1 MSGSYWAIGLVGVLA
16 IAALVMAFIAMTST
30 PPAPPAPVVPL
41 GFSRVGNKLVMADDV
56 TGITVEIL
64 PGGPSGTNNQAL
76 NSPALNLIQE
86 NIPLGM
92 TVWMQAWPPGTPGA
106 GPNGDQTM
114 VVVNS
119 VSKDQPWMPQ
129 SSASSN
135 YLGYLGMVAG
145 AQAAPS
151 S

>member
-1 MSGSYWAIGLVGVLA
+1 MLALSIGIVGVLA
-16 IAALVMAFIAMTST
+16 VVALVLAVVAMNS
-30 PPAPPAPVVPL
+30 APPAPEIPL
-41 GFSRVGNKLVMADDV
+41 GFSRVGNKLVMTDDT
-56 TGITVEIL
+56 TGISVEIL
-64 PGGPSGTNNQAL
+64 PGGPSGSNNQAL
-76 NSPALNLIQE
+76 NSPALNLIQD
-86 NIPLGM
+86 NNPLGM

-119 VSKDQPWMPQ
+119 VTKDKPWLPQ